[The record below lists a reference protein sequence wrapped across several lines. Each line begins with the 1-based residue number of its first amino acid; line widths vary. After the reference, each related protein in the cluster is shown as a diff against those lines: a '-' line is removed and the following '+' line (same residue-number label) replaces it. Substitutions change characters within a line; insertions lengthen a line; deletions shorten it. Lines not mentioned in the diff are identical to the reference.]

1 MPLSL
6 VKIIIYLNKA
16 NFKENL
22 IKKFCKV
29 FSIILLT
36 TSLLLPSSVL
46 ASERNDKIDALK
58 SSGVVK
64 GYPDGSLGLDKNIT
78 RAEIAVVLTQIK
90 GVNAKASGKQ
100 VFKDLGKD
108 HWARSYVEAACQIKN
123 PQGIPALA
131 GYPDGSFKASNNI
144 TYAEILKILVAA
156 NKADLTSSDV
166 DKATWPSSWIN
177 WANSMGIIGPN
188 SGIGNF
194 NPNDYAP
201 RGDVFVMIFNSLSNE
216 GKSSQ
221 LNSLEN
227 SKKNG
232 KETIEIDLPGYI
244 GTNPSENPN
253 TIANTDPKKTSGKSN
268 METINSFN
276 SGESFNHDRFHQEFL
291 SLVNADRQRL
301 GLNPLSWADDL
312 DRGCIARSEE
322 LAKYGSITVNG
333 RSHVRLD
340 GSKWDT
346 AVDYLEPQLKTTT
359 RGENLANLAYSYS
372 GDEMMADLNKIL
384 TDERAMAEKFYT
396 NWWNSPGH
404 RDNMMD
410 PKYTCLS
417 VQVRASNNIRK
428 GGLGKN
434 SYFIVG
440 TTLFRGDYRD
450 YSKKNDFGGNKD
462 FGNFDGFNGF
472 RNNKYNIE
480 Y

>member
-1 MPLSL
+1 M
-6 VKIIIYLNKA
+6 
-16 NFKENL
+16 
-22 IKKFCKV
+22 KKFCKI
-29 FSIILLT
+29 FSVILLA
-36 TSLLLPSSVL
+36 TSLLIPSSVL

-64 GYPDGSLGLDKNIT
+64 GYPDGSLGLEKNIT
-78 RAEIAVVLTQIK
+78 RAEIAVVLTQVK

-108 HWARSYVEAACQIKN
+108 HWARTYVEAACQIKN

-144 TYAEILKILVAA
+144 SYAEILKILVAA

-166 DKATWPSSWIN
+166 DKAIWPSSWIN

-227 SKKNG
+227 SNKNV

-244 GTNPSENPN
+244 GTNPSVNPN
-253 TIANTDPKKTSGKSN
+253 TNANTDPKKTSGKSN
-268 METINSFN
+268 MEIINSFN
-276 SGESFNHDRFHQEFL
+276 NGESFNHDRFHQEFL
-291 SLVNADRQRL
+291 SLVNADRQKL

-346 AVDYLEPQLKTTT
+346 AVGYL
-359 RGENLANLAYSYS
+359 
-372 GDEMMADLNKIL
+372 
-384 TDERAMAEKFYT
+384 
-396 NWWNSPGH
+396 
-404 RDNMMD
+404 
-410 PKYTCLS
+410 
-417 VQVRASNNIRK
+417 
-428 GGLGKN
+428 
-434 SYFIVG
+434 
-440 TTLFRGDYRD
+440 
-450 YSKKNDFGGNKD
+450 
-462 FGNFDGFNGF
+462 
-472 RNNKYNIE
+472 
-480 Y
+480 

>member
-1 MPLSL
+1 M
-6 VKIIIYLNKA
+6 
-16 NFKENL
+16 
-22 IKKFCKV
+22 KKFCKI
-29 FSIILLT
+29 FSVILLS

-64 GYPDGSLGLDKNIT
+64 GYPDGSLGLEKNIT

-100 VFKDLGKD
+100 IFKDLEKD
-108 HWARSYVEAACQIKN
+108 HWARPYVEAACQIKN

-144 TYAEILKILVAA
+144 SYAEILKILVAA

-166 DKATWPSSWIN
+166 DKATWPSSWIS

-188 SGIGNF
+188 SGIGNI

-201 RGDVFVMIFNSLSNE
+201 RGDVFVMIFNSLLNE
-216 GKSSQ
+216 GKSSK

-232 KETIEIDLPGYI
+232 KETIEIEVPGYI
-244 GTNPSENPN
+244 GTNPSENPKAVTN
-253 TIANTDPKKTSGKSN
+253 NTDNKKTAGKSN
-268 METINSFN
+268 MEIINSFN
-276 SGESFNHDRFHQEFL
+276 NGESFNHDRFHQEFL
-291 SLVNADRQRL
+291 SLVNADRQKL

-346 AVDYLEPQLKTTT
+346 AVDYLESQLKTTT

-410 PKYTCLS
+410 PNYTCLS
-417 VQVRASNNIRK
+417 VQVRASDNIRK

-450 YSKKNDFGGNKD
+450 YGKKNDFGDDNG
-462 FGNFDGFNGF
+462 FGNFNDFDGFGNS
-472 RNNKYNIE
+472 KYYIE
-480 Y
+480 YW

>member
-1 MPLSL
+1 M
-6 VKIIIYLNKA
+6 
-16 NFKENL
+16 
-22 IKKFCKV
+22 KKFCKI
-29 FSIILLT
+29 FSVILLA
-36 TSLLLPSSVL
+36 TSLLIPSSVL
-46 ASERNDKIDALK
+46 ASGRNDKIDALK

-78 RAEIAVVLTQIK
+78 RAEIAVVLSQIK
-90 GVNAKASGKQ
+90 GVNVKASGKQ
-100 VFKDLGKD
+100 VFKDLDKN
-108 HWARSYVEAACQIKN
+108 HWARAYVEAACQIKN
-123 PQGIPALA
+123 PQGIPAIA
-131 GYPDGSFKASNNI
+131 GYPDGSFKPSNNI

-188 SGIGNF
+188 SGIGNI

-201 RGDVFVMIFNSLSNE
+201 RGDVFVMIFNSLLND

-221 LNSLEN
+221 LNFLEN
-227 SKKNG
+227 SKKNA
-232 KETIEIDLPGYI
+232 KEIELPGYI
-244 GTNPSENPN
+244 GTNASENPN
-253 TIANTDPKKTSGKSN
+253 PNINTNANNNTDIKKTASKSN
-268 METINSFN
+268 LEIINSFN
-276 SGESFNHDRFHQEFL
+276 NGESFNHDRFHQEFL
-291 SLVNADRQRL
+291 ALVNADRQRL

-312 DRGCIARSEE
+312 DRGCITRSEE
-322 LAKYGSITVNG
+322 LAKYGSITVGG

-340 GSKWDT
+340 GREWET
-346 AVDYLEPQLKTTT
+346 AIDYLEPQISTTT
-359 RGENLANLAYSYS
+359 IGENLANLAYSYT
-372 GDEMMADLNKIL
+372 GDDMMPELNKIL

-410 PKYTCLS
+410 PNYTCLS
-417 VQVRASNNIRK
+417 VQIRASNNIRK

-450 YSKKNDFGGNKD
+450 YGKKNDFGSNNDLVNFDGYND
-462 FGNFDGFNGF
+462 FGNY
-472 RNNKYNIE
+472 K
-480 Y
+480 